1 MNWLKITALNAAI
14 AASARGFPPVIVV
27 QSQPN
32 RACVIYLFIY
42 FGPFS
47 DFGFAFLADEAG
59 VDQPSQ
65 TSLRPVGDYRQHLS
79 L

>member
-1 MNWLKITALNAAI
+1 MQPSLLQPVD
-14 AASARGFPPVIVV
+14 FPRLLSFSHSLIELV
-27 QSQPN
+27 SF
-32 RACVIYLFIY
+32 IYLFIY